1 MEFALYIFWYLNT
14 FRLQKRTYQN
24 CVMRYEQ
31 CCHFLEQGGGWG
43 PSIYAFLQTSACL
56 VKFMFYAYFC
66 GTFFLFLLLPPYCFY
81 CNDQSPERLVTT
93 VTNMSYISFLFNI
106 AVWECK
112 VTGVKATSECLQKE
126 PHRTT
131 FYSVTVHY
139 WHCSV
144 RIDWGVL
151 LFQFFARLCPLLHC
165 ISCSIMCS
173 NKHTVK
179 TAFVCCSLWHVC
191 SGFVCVCVCVHAPCA
206 CVFVREI
213 SEHFWL
219 PPPPPPPTFRSA
231 SKLSKEVDVRDTL
244 LYVTGPKPEKTF
256 HADVQQKDS

>member
-1 MEFALYIFWYLNT
+1 MDFSNSKKN
-14 FRLQKRTYQN
+14 FRISWPDLILTDELWSLHCTYFDIWIHSDCRRGLIRI

-31 CCHFLEQGGGWG
+31 CCRFLEQGGGWG
-43 PSIYAFLQTSACL
+43 PSIYAFLQTSARL

-179 TAFVCCSLWHVC
+179 TAFC
-191 SGFVCVCVCVHAPCA
+191 
-206 CVFVREI
+206 
-213 SEHFWL
+213 
-219 PPPPPPPTFRSA
+219 
-231 SKLSKEVDVRDTL
+231 L
-244 LYVTGPKPEKTF
+244 L
-256 HADVQQKDS
+256 